1 MRFVWLL
8 RMQYLCCFNEFV
20 IHRLTNMKT
29 KEKSQPDGGCFAWT
43 IVAASFMV
51 SFLQDGFRDSFG
63 LILPA
68 ICNHFHVGRAE
79 ASFTNSIMVFLTL
92 GSGPLAAYM
101 VKKMGH
107 RLTTII
113 GVVMSAF
120 GLIIAGLYIQMT
132 MDHHHPSNTTVHG
145 SYSETPK
152 GSVDHLEIIE
162 RPVLNIPVL
171 HISIGVLTGLGF
183 GLMYLPAMDIV
194 KVYFDSN
201 LGLANGIAAAGSG
214 FGQFIRGY

>member
-1 MRFVWLL
+1 
-8 RMQYLCCFNEFV
+8 
-20 IHRLTNMKT
+20 
-29 KEKSQPDGGCFAWT
+29 
-43 IVAASFMV
+43 MV

-113 GVVMSAF
+113 GVIMSA
-120 GLIIAGLYIQMT
+120 
-132 MDHHHPSNTTVHG
+132 V
-145 SYSETPK
+145 
-152 GSVDHLEIIE
+152 
-162 RPVLNIPVL
+162 
-171 HISIGVLTGLGF
+171 
-183 GLMYLPAMDIV
+183 
-194 KVYFDSN
+194 DSN